1 MKGEPYRNL
10 SSIYLCIPDGLKKKH
25 FQFKFSSVFNKKISI
40 IQRTIRFS
48 VHTWIY
54 IYMHIFHYSMT
65 IHFLQFPIL
74 KTGQP
79 VSDYEEFVNIV
90 PIPIIFN
97 TFSSFLDTIFLRI
110 YVFHAIALVAI
121 LIYFSNLWS
130 VAIDKLSLH
139 IYQNHI
145 IYIKSTPFAHTLQA
159 YTLYAHIVYI

>member
-25 FQFKFSSVFNKKISI
+25 FQFKFSSVFIFNKKVSI

-65 IHFLQFPIL
+65 IYFLQFPIL

-97 TFSSFLDTIFLRI
+97 TFSSFLDTILFTYLR
-110 YVFHAIALVAI
+110 VPCNGAS

-139 IYQNHI
+139 IFQNHI
-145 IYIKSTPFAHTLQA
+145 IYIKSTPFAHTL
-159 YTLYAHIVYI
+159 